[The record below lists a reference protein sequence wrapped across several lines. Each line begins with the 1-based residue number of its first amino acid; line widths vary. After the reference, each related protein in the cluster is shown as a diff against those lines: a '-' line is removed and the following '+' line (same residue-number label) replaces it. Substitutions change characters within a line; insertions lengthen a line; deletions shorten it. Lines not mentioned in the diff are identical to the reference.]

1 MINSN
6 IWTSSGSG
14 ISRPAL
20 ISPPLILDCLK
31 ETVAQV
37 RGSIISVSKDP
48 RGIIIRNRS
57 VARNKGLSTWF
68 LQVDI
73 YIYIYIRWINVDQ
86 PCIPKKIDEAFI
98 DYTEMRCHDSEL
110 YFICRPWWSNVFKWF
125 RLIFWH
131 CGWTGSKNEILSIKN
146 EDYKFMI
153 ISYKSKLDKRNV
165 AKLLQKNLKN
175 IRLYRILLLGSSQ
188 NFKIR

>member
-1 MINSN
+1 M
-6 IWTSSGSG
+6 
-14 ISRPAL
+14 
-20 ISPPLILDCLK
+20 
-31 ETVAQV
+31 AQV

-68 LQVDI
+68 LQVD
-73 YIYIYIRWINVDQ
+73 IYIYIRWINVDQ

-110 YFICRPWWSNVFKWF
+110 YFICRPWWSSVFKRF

-131 CGWTGSKNEILSIKN
+131 CGWTRSKNEILSIKN

-165 AKLLQKNLKN
+165 PKLLQKKLEKYTSVSNSSLGIFAKLQDTIKIITFVTERCNSSSFSCLLKELF
-175 IRLYRILLLGSSQ
+175 IFHRC
-188 NFKIR
+188 